1 MSRTPVKALGN
12 NVLELRIWLKINRHP
27 AHLVTQLHSP
37 SVLIVPLIEATDY
50 DPPPRSTSTR
60 LLLRIEWRCPPD
72 DIHTSPLSAI
82 ETDPMLARACSLV
95 FQEHLPSL
103 AQDAPLAGW
112 LAGRLAAGWLAA
124 GWPAVAGGLPVGRAS
139 RGLDTVVVSNRV
151 SNSVSNSVSN
161 LVSNPT
167 SIVNRLQSGHGKECV
182 F

>member
-1 MSRTPVKALGN
+1 LSCTPAKALGN

-27 AHLVTQLHSP
+27 AHLVTQLHTP

-82 ETDPMLARACSLV
+82 ETDPVLARACSLV
-95 FQEHLPSL
+95 FQEHLLSL

-112 LAGRLAAGWLAA
+112 LAGWPAGCWLVALGWLAGSSLAGCWLAGSGWLAA
-124 GWPAVAGGLPVGRAS
+124 CRQGQPGVRYCS
-139 RGLDTVVVSNRV
+139 S
-151 SNSVSNSVSN
+151 
-161 LVSNPT
+161 
-167 SIVNRLQSGHGKECV
+167 